1 MGSKAKLTDKQ
12 RIKELE
18 NQILEMRGFFLKSIT
33 KIEEIV
39 GITPDYI
46 HQPVQPIKED

>member
-1 MGSKAKLTDKQ
+1 MSKSKKLSDKQ

-18 NQILEMRGFFLKSIT
+18 QQMLDMRSFFLQSI
-33 KIEEIV
+33 KNIEEIV